1 MRRVLP
7 MGVLLMLLLAP
18 AASACETEVARLV
31 DGEAPSP
38 EGLSPAKDAAIRE
51 ATTIAEFGQET
62 ARWMLWRVLMGET
75 FTEAEIAEEID
86 RAMIRNGSNPI
97 WPSFETIVA
106 SGPNGAI
113 PHGDPEHHGA
123 GPRIVQPGDVVV
135 VDLGARVQDWV
146 SDVTRTYVIGGTD
159 NETIIDAY
167 MAVYDAQNLTFP
179 LIESGTP
186 AWVLDDVART
196 HIEEQGFGE
205 YFIHSLGHGFGV
217 CVHEP
222 PLLSSGFDEPL
233 FGLNFNN
240 EPLSPIDAI
249 TIEPGIYI
257 EEWFG
262 IRIEDDY
269 LVDVDGHEALTEDL
283 PRDLDWFMIMEDDY
297 PALPQHKTGM
307 DDGDR
312 DESVLEAV
320 PVPFGLVE
328 TLTLACVV
336 AVLLPRRSE
345 PELDEN

>member
-18 AASACETEVARLV
+18 AASACETEVARLI

-62 ARWMLWRVLMGET
+62 ARWMLWRVLMGEE

-159 NETIIDAY
+159 NETIIKAY
-167 MAVYDAQNLTFP
+167 MA
-179 LIESGTP
+179 
-186 AWVLDDVART
+186 
-196 HIEEQGFGE
+196 
-205 YFIHSLGHGFGV
+205 
-217 CVHEP
+217 
-222 PLLSSGFDEPL
+222 
-233 FGLNFNN
+233 
-240 EPLSPIDAI
+240 
-249 TIEPGIYI
+249 
-257 EEWFG
+257 
-262 IRIEDDY
+262 
-269 LVDVDGHEALTEDL
+269 
-283 PRDLDWFMIMEDDY
+283 
-297 PALPQHKTGM
+297 
-307 DDGDR
+307 
-312 DESVLEAV
+312 
-320 PVPFGLVE
+320 
-328 TLTLACVV
+328 
-336 AVLLPRRSE
+336 
-345 PELDEN
+345 